1 MSRPVVE
8 GRAQAITGDVLR
20 VNATVVKLNGIEAPE
35 QDQLCGGQNKER
47 RWRCGAAAQTA
58 LQEALR
64 GKTVRCETAGKSE
77 HGETLGTCTIDG
89 KDVAADLTARG
100 HVFAESGLFS
110 AYGRHEQDARNAK
123 LGIWRGTSERPS
135 EYRARLWE
143 TAKKTAPD
151 GCPIKG
157 HVSAGERVYVVP
169 WSPTYGRVKVQ
180 ADRGGRWFC
189 SEQEAQAAGWKSVTR
204 S

>member
-1 MSRPVVE
+1 MPKVRTEMPAAVALDSHTPISVSVRDVWKTFDTTPVLKNVSLD
-8 GRAQAITGDVLR
+8 I
-20 VNATVVKLNGIEAPE
+20 
-35 QDQLCGGQNKER
+35 R
-47 RWRCGAAAQTA
+47 RGEFFSLLGPSGC
-58 LQEALR
+58 
-64 GKTVRCETAGKSE
+64 GKTTLLRSIGGFETPTS
-77 HGETLGTCTIDG
+77 GTIVIDG